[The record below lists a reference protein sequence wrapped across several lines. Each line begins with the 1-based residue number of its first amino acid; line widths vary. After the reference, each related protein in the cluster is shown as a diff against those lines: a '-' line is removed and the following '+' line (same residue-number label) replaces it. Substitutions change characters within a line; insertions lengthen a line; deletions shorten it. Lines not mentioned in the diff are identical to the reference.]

1 MLANYLPASIEDIP
15 ARVAIPRWRNPQ
27 EEQLIAELY
36 ELPLDALAE
45 AASFAGDDA
54 KESEPAQFDES
65 YFGPLRL
72 VLPYHWRQNGVLKVN
87 ANERRLFPDRPA
99 RAHLQFADQTGETF
113 PVWLNNDTGY
123 LHGLKDWY
131 ASYLVPA
138 GGIFYIERAPG
149 SHYNFKVRVKEA
161 ASRTFDSKQYFC
173 EVDPDTYIE
182 EDRLRDL
189 EALRAKVETAAATI
203 KDVMCGLFESCPP
216 DTALH
221 YKQVW
226 AQVHVIRPT
235 TRRTVAAML
244 SAFPCF
250 YQADPGSGLLAL
262 RPWLAERAAEVPDP
276 ACCQARPG
284 KEACPGRGRDPTR
297 YWLAPVPAASWDKLA
312 RPAGAGEGV
321 FLAPWR
327 GRSRVGRG
335 DGLAF
340 FDTGT
345 ERVIAAVEALRQ
357 PIMDAATGRREL
369 TVKPALDAF
378 NPIPYADLAGALSVP
393 ETRPGRL
400 PGRDHARRLEPAARA
415 ASTDGGYQAS
425 RTDAGRTYRERFCPG
440 RKDRT
445 KAR

>member
-1 MLANYLPASIEDIP
+1 MECVWTAPEWLESAEPAPVVAPAYRLPDNFLDQAALYLEKCGAQPVRLLAILQALLGIDANHADFSAAFAQANAALSADDETFAQVQEQAWMLANYLPAGIEDIP

-87 ANERRLFPDRPA
+87 ASERRLFPDRPA
-99 RAHLQFADQTGETF
+99 RAHLQFTDQTGETF

-123 LHGLKDWY
+123 LHGLKEWY
-131 ASYLVPA
+131 AAYLVPA

-149 SHYNFKVRVKEA
+149 SHYNFKVRIKEA
-161 ASRTFDSKQYFC
+161 ASRTFDGKQYFC

-203 KDVMCGLFESCPP
+203 KDVMCDLFESCPP

-235 TRRTVAAML
+235 TRRTVAAIL

-250 YQADPGSGLLAL
+250 YQADPGSGSGAT
-262 RPWLAERAAEVPDP
+262 PP
-276 ACCQARPG
+276 ACG
-284 KEACPGRGRDPTR
+284 TR
-297 YWLAPVPAASWDKLA
+297 
-312 RPAGAGEGV
+312 R
-321 FLAPWR
+321 
-327 GRSRVGRG
+327 RS
-335 DGLAF
+335 
-340 FDTGT
+340 
-345 ERVIAAVEALRQ
+345 
-357 PIMDAATGRREL
+357 
-369 TVKPALDAF
+369 
-378 NPIPYADLAGALSVP
+378 
-393 ETRPGRL
+393 TRPGVL
-400 PGRDHARRLEPAARA
+400 PSPLRR
-415 ASTDGGYQAS
+415 
-425 RTDAGRTYRERFCPG
+425 
-440 RKDRT
+440 
-445 KAR
+445 